1 MSKSLLSDKPM
12 QAITKTLM
20 TLIFA
25 VQAAEAQQPVSE
37 VPA

>member
-1 MSKSLLSDKPM
+1 MFKSLLFGKTM
-12 QAITKTLM
+12 QSITKTLM

-25 VQAAEAQQPVSE
+25 VQAAEAQQPFSV

>member
-1 MSKSLLSDKPM
+1 MFKSLLFDETM
-12 QAITKTLM
+12 QSITKTLM

>member
-1 MSKSLLSDKPM
+1 M
-12 QAITKTLM
+12 QFITKTLM
-20 TLIFA
+20 ILIFA